1 LSSSSLGRWG
11 GLAAMAAG
19 VLLAAGAVL
28 QNRMDSSPFSPPDY
42 LPVVVP
48 YLGSLFLLG
57 GLAGLHARQ
66 AGLYGRTGAA
76 GFWVAFVGTLLGT
89 VPGVVAVLAKVF
101 AEDRTSTAV
110 AMFGGF
116 ATALLHLAAGFG
128 LLLMGI
134 ATLRARVL
142 TLPWRLL
149 PLAIFLVDVPLK
161 PLVVLF
167 LGAELRRELIL
178 QEGSHAEIL
187 TFLVWDVPDVLMGLG
202 WALLGYALWSGTG
215 ENIRRPVPAR

>member
-1 LSSSSLGRWG
+1 
-11 GLAAMAAG
+11 MAAG
-19 VLLAAGAVL
+19 VLLAVGALL
-28 QNRMDSSPFSPPDY
+28 QNRMDGSPFSPLDY

-57 GLAGLHARQ
+57 GLAGLHVRQ

-89 VPGVVAVLAKVF
+89 VLGVVTVLAKVF
-101 AEDRTSTAV
+101 AEDRISTTV
-110 AMFGGF
+110 ALLGGF
-116 ATALLHLAAGFG
+116 ASALIHLVTGFG

-142 TLPWRLL
+142 PLPWRLL
-149 PLAIFLVDVPLK
+149 PLAIFLLDVPLK

-167 LGAELRRELIL
+167 LGADLRRGLIL
-178 QEGSHAEIL
+178 QEESYAEIL
-187 TFLVWDVPDVLMGLG
+187 AFLVWDVPDVLIGLG
-202 WALLGYALWSGTG
+202 WALLGYALWSGMG
-215 ENIRRPVPAR
+215 KDVRRPAPVR